1 MAEFTKQGILNITGT
16 LLHTGDNGQPLSKVF
31 TLNFNNPT
39 AYAIT
44 LEKYDA
50 KSATSIVLYKI
61 NLSAG
66 DTVNDTLVYS
76 LNKGD
81 TLTAYSDVTGT
92 SYYVYG
98 IDYGSN

>member
-1 MAEFTKQGILNITGT
+1 MAEFIKQGTLSITGT
-16 LLHTGDNGQPLSKVF
+16 LLHTGDNGQPLSKIF
-31 TLNFNNPT
+31 TLSFNNPA
-39 AYAIT
+39 AYVIT
-44 LEKYDA
+44 LQKYDA
-50 KSATSIVLYKI
+50 KSATSIILYEI

-81 TLTAYSDVTGT
+81 TLTAFSDITGT